1 MSKRLREDEAAI
13 ADLQDEVSS
22 LKRFKVG
29 NRDIVMREV
38 PNPRGFNFAPP
49 QPPSAPRVN
58 VNVQAPRNTYA
69 DVREGE
75 RQAFLSG
82 YRNTIP
88 FRRYGESIAVAP
100 SGGYRSRSAFL
111 KSKKAAAALV
121 LPRPYTKMQW
131 IQMKKA
137 TASARAAVNVL
148 QKMKPVTGVMRAASK
163 ASLARARLSMK
174 KGGRSI
180 PKKTLMKAGKQ
191 ATAAVYK
198 RDLMKKTK
206 NTLLKAV
213 KLESKEKIATF
224 LANCYAK

>member
-13 ADLQDEVSS
+13 ADLQNDVANI
-22 LKRFKVG
+22 KRFKVG
-29 NRDIVMREV
+29 NRDITMREV
-38 PNPRGFNFAPP
+38 RNAEGFRFAPP

-82 YRNTIP
+82 YRNTMP
-88 FRRYGESIAVAP
+88 YRNYGNSIAVAP
-100 SGGYRSRSAFL
+100 SGGYRSRSAYL
-111 KSKKAAAALV
+111 KSKAAIV